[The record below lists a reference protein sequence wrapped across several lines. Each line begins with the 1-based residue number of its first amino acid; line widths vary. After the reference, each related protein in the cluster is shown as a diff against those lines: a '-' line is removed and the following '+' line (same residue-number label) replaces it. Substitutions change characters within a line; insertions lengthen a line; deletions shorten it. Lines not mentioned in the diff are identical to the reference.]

1 MVAQVPWI
9 DMLYI
14 PLFDQNLQIVTMET
28 YTNDASSSMDRYAL
42 DVSELV
48 TV

>member
-14 PLFDQNLQIVTMET
+14 PLFHLNLRIVTIEI

-48 TV
+48 KV